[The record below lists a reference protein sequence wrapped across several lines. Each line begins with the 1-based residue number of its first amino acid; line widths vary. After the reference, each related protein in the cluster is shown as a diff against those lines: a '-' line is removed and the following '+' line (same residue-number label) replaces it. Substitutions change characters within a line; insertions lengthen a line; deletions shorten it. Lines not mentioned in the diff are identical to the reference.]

1 MITYEQIISKIERCI
16 KLRDESEA
24 KGEVT
29 YYYWDG
35 YIDALE
41 SISDQF
47 LTE

>member
-1 MITYEQIISKIERCI
+1 MITYEDIISKIERSI

-24 KGEVT
+24 NGEVT

-41 SISDQF
+41 SIVDQF